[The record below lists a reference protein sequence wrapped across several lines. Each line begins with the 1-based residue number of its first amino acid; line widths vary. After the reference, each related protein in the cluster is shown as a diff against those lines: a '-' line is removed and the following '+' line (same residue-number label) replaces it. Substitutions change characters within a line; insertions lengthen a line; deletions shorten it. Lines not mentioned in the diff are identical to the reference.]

1 MSLDSKRILL
11 VHPAGAEWNSR
22 SQRISRLANLMP
34 PIGLVSLAAFVEQRG
49 LTADVIDCYAHEDA
63 DVRIRAYLSER
74 RPAFIGFSCTTAGF
88 KDAARLA
95 RLAKAET
102 PGIHTIVGG
111 AHASA
116 LREQVLAEYPE
127 VDFAVAGEGEATLA
141 ELLES
146 GVAAPER
153 VAGIVYRA
161 TDGTPRYTGHREPI
175 ADLDRLPFPAYEKL
189 EGYPAAYKLPIFS
202 YPRTPSATCIA
213 SRGCPYTCSYCDR
226 SVFRRSFRSNSA
238 RYVYEHMR
246 HLRDRFGIRHLNFY
260 DDQFTFNR
268 KRVDELLDRL
278 ITDPLDMTFNCA
290 VRAEHVEAGLLRRM
304 RAAGCWMVS
313 LGIESG
319 DEELLAQHR
328 QKANV
333 GLLAQRVREIKR
345 AGLRAKGLFMMGLPG
360 ETEESIHRSTAYMAA
375 LPLDEVNLTKFTP
388 FPGSPIYRD
397 IRQFGEFEE
406 DWDRMD
412 CMHFLFIPK
421 GFTRDRLE
429 DLYTAFYK
437 RHFTK
442 PRVLLGYASM
452 VWRSPDSWRRF
463 AGNFGAYWRFARKS
477 GE

>member
-1 MSLDSKRILL
+1 
-11 VHPAGAEWNSR
+11 
-22 SQRISRLANLMP
+22 
-34 PIGLVSLAAFVEQRG
+34 
-49 LTADVIDCYAHEDA
+49 
-63 DVRIRAYLSER
+63 
-74 RPAFIGFSCTTAGF
+74 
-88 KDAARLA
+88 
-95 RLAKAET
+95 
-102 PGIHTIVGG
+102 
-111 AHASA
+111 
-116 LREQVLAEYPE
+116 
-127 VDFAVAGEGEATLA
+127 
-141 ELLES
+141 
-146 GVAAPER
+146 
-153 VAGIVYRA
+153 
-161 TDGTPRYTGHREPI
+161 
-175 ADLDRLPFPAYEKL
+175 
-189 EGYPAAYKLPIFS
+189 
-202 YPRTPSATCIA
+202 
-213 SRGCPYTCSYCDR
+213 
-226 SVFRRSFRSNSA
+226 
-238 RYVYEHMR
+238 MR

-429 DLYTAFYK
+429 ELYTAFYK